1 MTSALAELLDAGA
14 AHDAEYAGGLS
25 NHLPMA
31 LVALKRLGA
40 DDAQLRA
47 FAEAHGSRL
56 EPAPAPTLWPAGD
69 PWAARLGQREA
80 WPAYRHLFAQW
91 LNNEAAGEVLGQV
104 LPLLMRGC
112 GAAAFHGLIR
122 TAYAVQA
129 AHRQE
134 LADGLAYW
142 ACRWL
147 DLGESRA
154 VGRTPDPARLLPR
167 LPVPGGQ
174 QRLIF
179 ERMRAAA
186 ALPAFAPTVA
196 QLRVDAEDTLPRL
209 AALAAGLYARS
220 GNFTALHL
228 VTSAHAVRVLLPFVE
243 DPVAA
248 LRAYWRAFAAGVAGS
263 NAEPDELP
271 PLLDWPRIIEFAL
284 ASADDHVIKLVDSCR
299 EETEAYGGDA
309 WRRAASRLLM
319 KAGRAG

>member
-1 MTSALAELLDAGA
+1 MTALAALLDAGA

-40 DDAQLRA
+40 DDAQLQA
-47 FAEAHGSRL
+47 FAEAHASRL
-56 EPAPAPTLWPAGD
+56 EPAPPHEGWPAGEA
-69 PWAARLGQREA
+69 WATRLGRREA
-80 WPAYRHLFAQW
+80 WPVYRDLFMQW
-91 LNNEAAGEVLGQV
+91 LDNEGAGDVLRQV

-122 TAYAVQA
+122 TAYAAQA

-167 LPVPGGQ
+167 LPVPGGA

-179 ERMRAAA
+179 ERMQAAA

-196 QLRVDAEDTLPRL
+196 QLRVDVGTLERL
-209 AALAAGLYARS
+209 STLAAGLYARS

-228 VTSAHAVRVLLPFVE
+228 VTSAHALRVLLPFIE
-243 DPVAA
+243 GPVPV

-263 NAEPDELP
+263 NAEPEELP
-271 PLLDWPRIIEFAL
+271 PLLEWPRIVEFAL
-284 ASADDHVIKLVDSCR
+284 ASSDDHVIKLVDACR

-309 WRRAASRLLM
+309 WRRAASRLLV
-319 KAGRAG
+319 KAARGV